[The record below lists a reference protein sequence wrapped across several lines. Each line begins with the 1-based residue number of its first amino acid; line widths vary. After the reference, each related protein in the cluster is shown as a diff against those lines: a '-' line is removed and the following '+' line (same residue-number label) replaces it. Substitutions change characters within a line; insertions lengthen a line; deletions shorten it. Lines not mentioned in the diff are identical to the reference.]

1 MVKELFTVKQTE
13 TNDKAKFT
21 ADGPEKMNNMIFKG
35 VDNEGIVCKILFKG
49 SPEAM
54 AKRFAGFI
62 GSIGDIEVAISTSG
76 TQTTLTSNLANATK
90 KSKGKA
96 SKAKP
101 ASASDEDDED
111 FEEELEKLQNA

>member
-62 GSIGDIEVAISTSG
+62 GSVGDIEVAISTSG
-76 TQTTLTSNLANATK
+76 TQTTLTSNLAKTTK
-90 KSKGKA
+90 KSKGKEA
-96 SKAKP
+96 P
-101 ASASDEDDED
+101 APSPDPDDDDED